1 MDESQISLRAAP
13 HVGRDDNVVFELKT
27 FYEGPG
33 GPKSSRF
40 LKTTT
45 IIATNRTVEI
55 EREGPNV
62 FLTLI
67 TFGCWMMFSHASIE
81 IYEVCLKE
89 RVNLALFKCM
99 CLFVCFMS
107 VGV

>member
-1 MDESQISLRAAP
+1 MDESQITLRDNTDDHSP
-13 HVGRDDNVVFELKT
+13 EGRKHFDDNVVFELKT

-33 GPKSSRF
+33 GAKSSRF

-62 FLTLI
+62 FLTII
-67 TFGCWMMFSHASIE
+67 TLGCWYMFSHASIE
-81 IYEVCLKE
+81 IYEVRHNFCCWS
-89 RVNLALFKCM
+89 R
-99 CLFVCFMS
+99 
-107 VGV
+107 